1 MSKLK
6 VNTVSGIG
14 TGGPT
19 LNGGLKFRSQN
30 YMTLPKGD
38 TVQRQKTTA
47 TDAVAHASARAV
59 FAGSYT
65 YGPGA
70 RPTSNVIDYVEVA
83 TLGTAQNFG
92 DLTVAK
98 GPSDGLSSVTRGIFA
113 GGDITP
119 SAYRDHA
126 IDYIT
131 ISTTGD
137 AKDFGDIT
145 DGFNGHGT
153 FHVSDNTR
161 GVVGGGNHS
170 PLPYNNNIEFMT
182 IATTGNSND
191 FGDLTN
197 PMYGVNAAGSPTRG
211 VISAGDMSPSS
222 NFYQYITIQSGGNA
236 VRFGDA
242 SQLNSGGGSVSNA
255 VRGVFTVTTGS
266 TPVIEFVTIATTSSA
281 TNFGDLDSGVSG
293 SSSTRRFQCGACSL
307 TRGLFAGG
315 YMNSDNTYAP
325 LNRIDYITIATTGSS
340 QDFGDLS
347 TARSMAGG
355 CSNGHGGLG

>member
-1 MSKLK
+1 MAILK
-6 VNTVSGIG
+6 VDTISGIG

-19 LNGGLKFRSQN
+19 FDGDIEFTSQN
-30 YMTLPKGD
+30 FLTLPKGD

-65 YGPGA
+65 YGPGS
-70 RPTSNVIDYVEVA
+70 RPATNVIDFVQIA
-83 TLGTAQNFG
+83 TTGDATDFG

-98 GPSDGLSSVTRGIFA
+98 GPADGLSSVTRGIFA
-113 GGDITP
+113 GGDASP
-119 SAYRDHA
+119 SPYRDHA
-126 IDYIT
+126 IDFIT
-131 ISTTGD
+131 ITSAGN
-137 AKDFGDIT
+137 AQDFGDLT

-170 PLPYNNNIEFMT
+170 PSPMNNNIEFMT

-197 PMYGVNAAGSPTRG
+197 PMYGLSAAGSPTRG
-211 VISAGDMSPSS
+211 VISAGDMSPAS

-236 VRFGDA
+236 IRFGD
-242 SQLNSGGGSVSNA
+242 STSSNSGGGSVSNA
-255 VRGVFTVTTGS
+255 VRGVFTATTGN
-266 TPVIEFVTIATTSSA
+266 TPVIEFVTIATTASA
-281 TNFGDLDSGVSG
+281 TTFGSLDSGNY
-293 SSSTRRFQCGACSL
+293 RRFQCGACSL

-315 YMNSDNTYAP
+315 YLNSDNTYAP
-325 LNRIDYITIATTGSS
+325 MNRIDFITIATTGDST
-340 QDFGDLS
+340 DFGDLS
-347 TARSMAGG
+347 TARSMSGG
-355 CSNGHGGLG
+355 CSNAHGGLG

>member
-1 MSKLK
+1 MANLK

-19 LNGGLKFRSQN
+19 FEGGLKFRSLN
-30 YMTLPKGD
+30 YLTLPKGD

-65 YGPGA
+65 YGPGS
-70 RPTSNVIDYVEVA
+70 RPATNVIDYVQVA
-83 TLGTAQNFG
+83 TLGDAQNFG

-98 GPSDGLSSVTRGIFA
+98 GTADGLSSVTRGIWA
-113 GGDITP
+113 GGNISP
-119 SAYRDHA
+119 SPYRDHA

-131 ISTTGD
+131 ISTTGN
-137 AKDFGDIT
+137 AQDFGDIT

-170 PLPYNNNIEFMT
+170 PSTYNNNIEFMT

-197 PMYGVNAAGSPTRG
+197 PIYGLSASGSPTRG

-236 VRFGDA
+236 IRFGD
-242 SQLNSGGGSVSNA
+242 STSSNSGGGSVSNA
-255 VRGVFTVTTGS
+255 VRGVFTATTGN
-266 TPVIEFVTIATTSSA
+266 TPVIEFVTIATTA
-281 TNFGDLDSGVSG
+281 TATTFGSLDSGNY
-293 SSSTRRFQCGACSL
+293 RRFQSGACSL

-315 YMNSDNTYAP
+315 YLNSDNTYAP
-325 LNRIDYITIATTGSS
+325 MNRIDYITIATTGDSTE
-340 QDFGDLS
+340 FGDLS